1 MALTHQRSASGV
13 PSAGE
18 PWRRSRY
25 RLVSFR
31 PKRMRKRDVFAPLLH
46 LPRLS
51 AVEHLVDPERA
62 PIRPYDRQQV
72 DTPFIVHVQHDVD
85 VHFVHASSFTV
96 FRHKIHRYGIIERA
110 FDNC

>member
-1 MALTHQRSASGV
+1 
-13 PSAGE
+13 
-18 PWRRSRY
+18 
-25 RLVSFR
+25 
-31 PKRMRKRDVFAPLLH
+31 MRKRDVSPFRGFAPG
-46 LPRLS
+46 S

-85 VHFVHASSFTV
+85 VHFVHASSFAV

-110 FDNC
+110 IIP